1 MSKNKETSKAI
12 DVLLYSI
19 AIGSVTGAMLVAPNA
34 VQILDKPLTKL
45 FDTLDDRQ
53 RQRELSRLRSYLK
66 TQGLVRGDYDHGIVL
81 TKKALKRLE
90 VYKFNSLEIE
100 CPDKWDNRWRIVM
113 FDIPETKREGRV
125 MFTRRL
131 QDLGF
136 QLLQQS
142 VWIHP
147 YEAKDVVYIVARHF
161 GVEEFVTYIE
171 TSHIDNNR
179 ILEQRFK
186 SVLKSV

>member
-1 MSKNKETSKAI
+1 MSKNKETSKTI

-66 TQGLVRGDYDHGIVL
+66 SQGLVRGDYDHGIVL

-90 VYKFNSLEIE
+90 GYVFNSLEIKCSE
-100 CPDKWDNRWRIVM
+100 IWDKRWRIVM

-125 MFTRRL
+125 MFTKKL

-142 VWIHP
+142 VWVHP
-147 YEAKDVVYIVARHF
+147 YEAKDVVYIVARQF
-161 GVEEFVTYIE
+161 GV
-171 TSHIDNNR
+171 
-179 ILEQRFK
+179 
-186 SVLKSV
+186 